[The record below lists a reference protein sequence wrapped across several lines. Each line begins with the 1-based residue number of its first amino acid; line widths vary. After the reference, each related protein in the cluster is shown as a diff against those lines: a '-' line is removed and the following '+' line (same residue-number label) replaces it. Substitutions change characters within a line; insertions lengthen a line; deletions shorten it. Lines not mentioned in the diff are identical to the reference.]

1 MEEILSTEKY
11 NKGSEKY
18 SVRET
23 FTDFFPERGCIF
35 FVRPVNEESLL
46 QRIETL
52 EKKSLRPEFLESLE
66 DFKARISENLVPKT
80 FGGRVLD
87 GNGFLSMVEEIL
99 TCFNDK
105 ETPQLL
111 GVIER
116 LRGEEKRQRKNAIED
131 WANRFLH
138 ENMGKE
144 NIVEKGVSELL
155 KMTLEKE
162 INQKNMNEE
171 LFMDGWN
178 YFLGEKKTKAEYE
191 EVVRIKL
198 LGGVLSEITQEN
210 PEISSE
216 EILKMVLNHEKIGNK
231 RFTLGEAHN
240 SVFKKIINSQK
251 SQDKSQLQELKEKL
265 REKNFDLE
273 HEKKKAEMANEEADS
288 WKKAIE
294 AGEEEA
300 RDLRVKLNN
309 QKDEMKMLRGA
320 QSGESDLILQLEL
333 ITSQKI
339 ELEKENRKLKENG
352 RGGGSGGKPA
362 NLEDLL
368 GGLEGGEGGEEV
380 RMMVQAMREELMAEN
395 ENLREKIEEMG
406 HQNQNL
412 KMEITDITV
421 SKDKEIQK

>member
-1 MEEILSTEKY
+1 
-11 NKGSEKY
+11 
-18 SVRET
+18 
-23 FTDFFPERGCIF
+23 
-35 FVRPVNEESLL
+35 
-46 QRIETL
+46 
-52 EKKSLRPEFLESLE
+52 
-66 DFKARISENLVPKT
+66 
-80 FGGRVLD
+80 
-87 GNGFLSMVEEIL
+87 
-99 TCFNDK
+99 
-105 ETPQLL
+105 
-111 GVIER
+111 
-116 LRGEEKRQRKNAIED
+116 
-131 WANRFLH
+131 
-138 ENMGKE
+138 
-144 NIVEKGVSELL
+144 
-155 KMTLEKE
+155 
-162 INQKNMNEE
+162 
-171 LFMDGWN
+171 
-178 YFLGEKKTKAEYE
+178 
-191 EVVRIKL
+191 
-198 LGGVLSEITQEN
+198 
-210 PEISSE
+210 
-216 EILKMVLNHEKIGNK
+216 
-231 RFTLGEAHN
+231 
-240 SVFKKIINSQK
+240 
-251 SQDKSQLQELKEKL
+251 
-265 REKNFDLE
+265 
-273 HEKKKAEMANEEADS
+273 MANEEADS
-288 WKKAIE
+288 WKKAIK